1 MTSEKR
7 LGDTFRENLD
17 PADVHAKVDEYAED
31 QADNSED
38 CALVERLIQQC
49 VDDLDGM
56 PVAHEV
62 NERIEFSF
70 RGTDY
75 VIDLR
80 PANAEKLK
88 AVLRQYI
95 ACAQRIDTQIIDAE
109 SRGVEKPLDFG
120 HTEQQLQAVLSWAKI
135 HNYAVSPSGGITK
148 QIIQAFNAAHRRSS
162 FDDRIVSGAGQAPR

>member
-1 MTSEKR
+1 M
-7 LGDTFRENLD
+7 
-17 PADVHAKVDEYAED
+17 
-31 QADNSED
+31 
-38 CALVERLIQQC
+38 ERLILQC

-56 PVAHEV
+56 PVTHEV

-80 PANAEKLK
+80 TANAERLK

-95 ACAQRIDTQIIDAE
+95 TCAQRIDTKTVDTE
-109 SRGVEKPLDFG
+109 SRGVEKALDFG

-148 QIIQAFNAAHRRSS
+148 QIIRAFNAAHRRSS
-162 FDDRIVSGAGQAPR
+162 LDDRAVSGAGQAPR

>member
-1 MTSEKR
+1 M
-7 LGDTFRENLD
+7 
-17 PADVHAKVDEYAED
+17 
-31 QADNSED
+31 
-38 CALVERLIQQC
+38 VERLIQQC
-49 VDDLDGM
+49 ADDLDGM

-95 ACAQRIDTQIIDAE
+95 ACAQRIDAETVDAE
-109 SRGVEKPLDFG
+109 TQGVEKPLDFG

>member
-1 MTSEKR
+1 MAEK
-7 LGDTFRENLD
+7 
-17 PADVHAKVDEYAED
+17 
-31 QADNSED
+31 
-38 CALVERLIQQC
+38 LIRQLI
-49 VDDLDGM
+49 DDLDGK
-56 PVAHEV
+56 PIDDGFGD
-62 NERIEFSF
+62 RIEFSYQ
-70 RGTDY
+70 GTDY

-95 ACAQRIDTQIIDAE
+95 ACAQRIDAETVDAE
-109 SRGVEKPLDFG
+109 TQGVEKPLDFG

-135 HNYAVSPSGGITK
+135 HNYAVCPSGGITK